1 MKLNIFG
8 QLAYLRMKPTFPGSK
23 APVPCAMP
31 STALHPTPGQ
41 KQSRKWLINNAHS
54 LKGTFGAVPDAGNG
68 KGGTALGLELHKK
81 APGIGTHVAGW
92 REPHFGATRK
102 RKTDTEIA
110 NVLARL
116 G

>member
-8 QLAYLRMKPTFPGSK
+8 QEAYLRMKPTFPGSK

-31 STALHPTPGQ
+31 STAEHPTPGQ
-41 KQSRKWLINNAHS
+41 KLSRKWLISNAHG
-54 LKGTFGAVPDAGNG
+54 LVGTFGAVPDAGNG

-81 APGIGTHVAGW
+81 APGIGIHVAGW
-92 REPHFGATRK
+92 RTAHYGAIRK
-102 RKTDTEIA
+102 RKTETEIT
-110 NVLARL
+110 NVIARL